1 MQDVVLT
8 NLVQEGSAL
17 ETLRHLCNM
26 HDHTTLRVIVI
37 EAWEQNEVQQ
47 VPRVWN
53 HASQAWRLDN
63 ESWHPDAMMWSNSDV
78 CPYTYEKH
86 MGFSLCLC
94 FLLNGISFSHA
105 LRFRNYVMIFTV
117 WRCTFMGQPAKTT
130 GGVSRQFHY
139 HADTGISNYINV
151 VGPLA
156 LSSRQDFSL
165 SWQWDS
171 TEQFTLCK
179 PLVSNFSRAGDFFL

>member
-105 LRFRNYVMIFTV
+105 LRFRNHVMIFTV

-130 GGVSRQFHY
+130 GGVSIITQTQASATTLMSWVPWPSHQ
-139 HADTGISNYINV
+139 DKISHSHGNETVLNN
-151 VGPLA
+151 
-156 LSSRQDFSL
+156 SL
-165 SWQWDS
+165 YVNHWFQ
-171 TEQFTLCK
+171 TFPGLET
-179 PLVSNFSRAGDFFL
+179 FFFK